1 MVEVGIHSVKNGMLY
16 RKIARVL
23 GLNVSFFQEVLRLSI
38 SGSGHVVADQCS
50 VFLRAKIYTRRLGK
64 NFIAILQRYSVMPLI
79 KLLSH
84 SVNIML
90 R

>member
-1 MVEVGIHSVKNGMLY
+1 MFPFSRESY
-16 RKIARVL
+16 
-23 GLNVSFFQEVLRLSI
+23 
-38 SGSGHVVADQCS
+38 SGSCHVVADQCS
-50 VFLRAKIYTRRLGK
+50 VYFGAKIYARRLGK
-64 NFIAILQRYSVMPLI
+64 DFIAILQRYSLMPLI